1 MRCITNWLGKNHRS
15 IDLNPIGHRLPATR
29 LENTIYKLLLELETI
44 QYTQTRSDNLTK
56 NERLAL
62 TNLAKRTDIVIN
74 KADKGSTIVVQDREQ
89 YVQDGLSHLANET
102 VYKPLTEDITPW
114 IKAEILSKLE
124 SLYRTGMIDKEMH
137 EFCVPPKEHR
147 TALVYQRYN

>member
-1 MRCITNWLGKNHRS
+1 MSKNP
-15 IDLNPIGHRLPATR
+15 NPNPRPWDT
-29 LENTIYKLLLELETI
+29 LLLELETI

-124 SLYRTGMIDKEMH
+124 SLYRTGMIDKRNARILRA
-137 EFCVPPKEHR
+137 PQG
-147 TALVYQRYN
+147 T

>member
-1 MRCITNWLGKNHRS
+1 V
-15 IDLNPIGHRLPATR
+15 
-29 LENTIYKLLLELETI
+29 TIS
-44 QYTQTRSDNLTK
+44 QK

-74 KADKGSTIVVQDREQ
+74 KADKGCTIIVQDREQ

-137 EFCVPPKEHR
+137 KFCVLPRNIELHNFISLKKLTKIQWESGP
-147 TALVYQRYN
+147 